1 MRPRRPLW
9 FGLLAAGLVVA
20 AFIWVAPP
28 QLGGSTTYSA
38 TVGTSMQPM
47 FYKGDLALVRPAS
60 DYKVGDV
67 ALYESPVLH
76 RPVLHRIIVIQG
88 THYYFKGDN
97 NDFVD
102 PGYAT
107 RGDILGQ
114 ALAARPEGRQGAQL
128 DRQACTCGRSRRA
141 RRARARARRIHVC
154 RRGGDAAV
162 VADHPTGSHLP

>member
-9 FGLLAAGLVVA
+9 LALLAASLVVA

-47 FYKGDLALVRPAS
+47 FYKGDLALVRPATS
-60 DYKVGDV
+60 YKVGDV
-67 ALYESPVLH
+67 VLYESPVLH

-107 RGDILGQ
+107 RGDILGKLWLHVPKVGKGLSWIGKP
-114 ALAARPEGRQGAQL
+114 AHAEVSPGSPCSCWCSA
-128 DRQACTCGRSRRA
+128 DRRLP
-141 RRARARARRIHVC
+141 
-154 RRGGDAAV
+154 RGGDAAV
-162 VADHPTGSHLP
+162 VADHPTGSHLL